1 MSSRRASELLR
12 RTVLIGFVGLAATA
26 CSGGKSASPAQTA
39 PAPTL
44 TTDTTP
50 ASTTSGAVSGSSAS
64 DWPLFGY
71 TAARPNSGPSATGI
85 TAAKVGRLRL
95 QRVLLNGTVDSS
107 PIYLHAVRVR
117 GAVHDVFFVTTTYGR
132 TEAIDASSGRVL
144 WRYRRGAFPA
154 GAGRAQ
160 KPPPPPAADPSRKW
174 IYAASPDG
182 RIQRLSVA
190 DGHLAWR
197 TRITLL
203 PSREKIA
210 SALNYWH
217 GRVIAT
223 TGGYV
228 GDAPPYQGHVAL
240 LAASNGRLLSV
251 WNSLCSNRH
260 RLISPS
266 SCASSDSAIWGRAGA
281 VVDTA
286 TGGLLVATGNGDW
299 NGRTNWGDSTVYLSA
314 AASRVL
320 GSWTPKD
327 EAGLQ
332 SSDLDLGSTSPVL
345 LGGGYI
351 AQGGKD
357 GKIRLLSLSKMSPAG
372 RTGGE
377 LQTGSTPGAD
387 HLFTA
392 PAGWPTAGRT
402 WLFVADN
409 AGLAAWTLGS
419 GRLHRAWSAGTPGT
433 SPVVAGGLLYVY
445 DPNGGLG
452 IYQPRTGKKLSTLA
466 AAGGHWN
473 SPIVVD
479 RRIALPEGD
488 ANQHASTGVL
498 DIYRVG

>member
-1 MSSRRASELLR
+1 MPSHLVRRI
-12 RTVLIGFVGLAATA
+12 VLTGAVVLTATA
-26 CSGGKSASPAQTA
+26 CSGGTAASPGQSASSA
-39 PAPTL
+39 
-44 TTDTTP
+44 
-50 ASTTSGAVSGSSAS
+50 GSAS

-71 TAARPNSGPSATGI
+71 TAARANSGPSATGI
-85 TAAKVGRLRL
+85 TSADVGRLWR
-95 QRVLLNGTVDSS
+95 QRVLLDGTVDSS

-144 WRYRRGAFPA
+144 WRYTPA
-154 GAGRAQ
+154 GYSSWVGTARITTAT
-160 KPPPPPAADPSRKW
+160 PAADPGRKW

-182 RIQRLSVA
+182 RIQKLSVA

-223 TGGYV
+223 TGGYI

-240 LAASNGRLLSV
+240 LAASNGRLSSV

-260 RLISPS
+260 QLISPS

-299 NGRTNWGDSTVYLSA
+299 NGRTNWGDSTVHLSA
-314 AASRVL
+314 DASRVL
-320 GSWTPKD
+320 GSWTPTN
-327 EAGLQ
+327 EAALQ
-332 SSDLDLGSTSPVL
+332 SSDLDLGSTSPVF
-345 LGGGYI
+345 LGSGYL

-357 GKIRLLSLSKMSPAG
+357 GKIRLLRLSKLSPAG

-377 LQTGSTPGAD
+377 LQTISTPGTTD
-387 HLFTA
+387 LFTA
-392 PAGWPTAGRT
+392 PAVWHADGQT
-402 WLFVADN
+402 WFFVADN
-409 AGLAAWTLGS
+409 AGLAAWTLGG
-419 GRLHRAWSAGTPGT
+419 GRLHPAWSTRTPGT

-452 IYQPRTGKKLSTLA
+452 IYLPRSGKKLRTLA

-473 SPIVVD
+473 SAIVAD
-479 RRIALPEGD
+479 GRIALPEGD
-488 ANQHASTGVL
+488 ANQHALSGVL
-498 DIYRVG
+498 DIYRLG